1 MKKILA
7 ILLVCFITLSFFAC
21 DSGEESSAPA
31 IDNESTDSSDVD
43 DDASVTKEDLS
54 DEASSDAF
62 DVSDNSLGDS
72 VSDIS
77 DDESDEVSDIF
88 DVSVNTSEDTSEDTS
103 EESEPEDD
111 NVVFTNKFVSWG
123 LAANANRTNLKA
135 TDATSINISRINEA
149 KLLPGEIALFTS
161 DYDIV
166 IPTELD
172 YTDFAIAVFEY
183 KASVYSYVKKSV
195 SKIGEG
201 SSSTAIPKDGYVLVI
216 HKDYK
221 AKIDAISKTAKDTI
235 FFPHGFVA
243 NNGLNTTIKKKTATV
258 DGKISSSEYGKAVWT
273 FENEN
278 PLVSY
283 AQFNGDIYAEA
294 EVYLTYDKTNLYVG
308 VIVSTP
314 YHQNTLTAST
324 ADQLWAYDSIQ
335 VNLSS
340 EVYGSEYMDANWDNH
355 NGGKA
360 GTDKV
365 VKQYGFGCNKE
376 NETLSYVWMP
386 WQGKTESTAVVK
398 RDESAQK
405 TYYEIAIPLAEF
417 GTEDHPAGDK
427 IGFSISIN
435 CGDGKVF
442 KNIVLRDGGGII
454 GINDFSKIP
463 VITLG

>member
-7 ILLVCFITLSFFAC
+7 IVLVCFLTLSFFAC
-21 DSGEESSAPA
+21 DNSGDESSAPA
-31 IDNESTDSSDVD
+31 TSNGNTNTNSSTVVDDDSSVEDDDSSAEASVDDSTDASDVSDVSDDSSDV
-43 DDASVTKEDLS
+43 
-54 DEASSDAF
+54 
-62 DVSDNSLGDS
+62 
-72 VSDIS
+72 
-77 DDESDEVSDIF
+77 
-88 DVSVNTSEDTSEDTS
+88 
-103 EESEPEDD
+103 SEPEEEK
-111 NVVFTNKFVSWG
+111 VVFTNKFVSWG
-123 LAANANRTNLKA
+123 LAANADRTKLKP
-135 TDATSINISRINEA
+135 TDAASINISRINEA
-149 KLLPGEIALFTS
+149 KLLVGEVALFTS
-161 DYDIV
+161 EYGLI
-166 IPTELD
+166 IPADLD
-172 YTDFAIAVFEY
+172 YTEFAIAVFEY

-201 SSSTAIPKDGYVLVI
+201 KAGTAIPKDGYVLVI
-216 HKDYK
+216 HKDFK
-221 AKIDAISKTAKDTI
+221 DKIDAINKASKDTI

-243 NNGLNTTIKKKTATV
+243 NDGLNASIKKKTATV

-273 FENEN
+273 FENDN

-314 YHQNTLTAST
+314 YHENTLTPDKAT
-324 ADQLWAYDSIQ
+324 ELWAYDSIQ
-335 VNLSS
+335 VNLAS

-365 VKQYGFGCNKE
+365 VKQYGFGVNKE
-376 NETLSYVWMP
+376 GETLSYVWMP
-386 WQGKTESTAVVK
+386 WQGTTESNAKVV
-398 RDESAQK
+398 RDDAAQK
-405 TYYEIAIPLAEF
+405 TYYEIAIPLSEF

>member
-7 ILLVCFITLSFFAC
+7 ILLVCFLALSLFAC
-21 DSGEESSAPA
+21 DNGGDDSSAPA
-31 IDNESTDSSDVD
+31 TSNGTTNTSTPADDDSSVEDDASEEASADDSSVPSDNSDTSDVSGDASSDV
-43 DDASVTKEDLS
+43 
-54 DEASSDAF
+54 
-62 DVSDNSLGDS
+62 
-72 VSDIS
+72 
-77 DDESDEVSDIF
+77 
-88 DVSVNTSEDTSEDTS
+88 
-103 EESEPEDD
+103 SEPEAEK
-111 NVVFTNKFVSWG
+111 VVFTNKFVSWG
-123 LAANANRTNLKA
+123 LAANADRTKLKP
-135 TDATSINISRINEA
+135 TDAASINISRINEA
-149 KLLPGEIALFTS
+149 KLLEGEIALFTS

-183 KASVYSYVKKSV
+183 KAEVYSYVKKSV

-216 HKDYK
+216 HKDHK

-243 NNGLNTTIKKKTATV
+243 NDGLNTSIKKKTAKV
-258 DGKISSSEYGKAVWT
+258 DGKISSSEYGKAVWV
-273 FENEN
+273 FENDN

-314 YHQNTLTAST
+314 YHQNTLTSAK

-335 VNLSS
+335 VNLAS

-360 GTDKV
+360 GTDQV

-386 WQGKTESTAVVK
+386 WQGKTESEAKVV
-398 RDESAQK
+398 RDDAAQK

-427 IGFSISIN
+427 LGFSISIN
-435 CGDGKVF
+435 CGDGKIF